1 MMSCSTEQSV
11 QRKADIL
18 EQVEAEP
25 LKAKELCGTFSESTQ
40 REFCIEFALQALP
53 KDDVDAIR
61 GLCPEL
67 EGNARGECWFQVA
80 ERSLSLEDCAK
91 AEPFVDNCH
100 MHITLKHLL
109 NLEPTTWDEVEAIAK
124 QYGTDPNSTS
134 HGYALYQ
141 YWFRNT
147 SRLKLSDCKELSRP
161 LICREAV
168 ASLYFHRLK
177 EWDMD
182 VSASCEPVP
191 EKIWH
196 SDQPMFRNGFDQ
208 VYHRKCGDK
217 GTVKVEEIERVEKIG
232 Q

>member
-1 MMSCSTEQSV
+1 MEVGLIWILMMSCSTEQSV

-18 EQVEAEP
+18 EQVEARP
-25 LKAKELCGTFSESTQ
+25 LEAKMLCGTFSESAQ

-53 KDDVDAIR
+53 KDDVVSIR
-61 GLCPEL
+61 ELCPEL
-67 EGNARGECWFQVA
+67 NGNARGECWFQVA

-91 AEPFVDNCH
+91 ATPFVDNCH
-100 MHITLKHLL
+100 MHITLKRLL
-109 NLEPTTWDEVEAIAK
+109 EFEPTTWEEIEKIAR
-124 QYGTDPNSTS
+124 QYGTDPDSTS

-147 SRLKLSDCKELSRP
+147 SKLKLSDCEILSRP
-161 LICREAV
+161 QICHDAL

-182 VSASCEPVP
+182 GNAPCQPVP
-191 EKIWH
+191 DKIWH
-196 SDQPMFRNGFDQ
+196 SDQPLFKTGFDQ
-208 VYHRKCGDK
+208 VYQRKCGDK
-217 GTVKVEEIERVEKIG
+217 IE